1 MIHCMAHEHPLLG
14 SSMQARAVRSMRR
27 QLPGSLPGGAFQKR
41 PLRARLVPKPKP
53 RGRRGP
59 RARLQRAGPARNR
72 KYEVLE
78 APFNP

>member
-14 SSMQARAVRSMRR
+14 SSMQAHAVRSMRR

-41 PLRARLVPKPKP
+41 PLRARSCPSPS
-53 RGRRGP
+53 RGGAEGRGGACSAP
-59 RARLQRAGPARNR
+59 AQARNR